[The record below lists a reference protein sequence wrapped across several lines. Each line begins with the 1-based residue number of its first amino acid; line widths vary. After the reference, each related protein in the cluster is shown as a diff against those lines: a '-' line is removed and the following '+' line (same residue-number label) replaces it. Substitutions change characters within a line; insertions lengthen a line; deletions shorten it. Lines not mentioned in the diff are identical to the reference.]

1 MTGQTKQ
8 EVATTAKKGAV
19 QHTATGR
26 FLSPFE
32 EMEQIFDNLV
42 PRGWLRP
49 ARWEWPEW
57 GNLGA
62 PFEGRTPKVDVI
74 ERDEDI
80 LVRAELPGVDKKDLD
95 ISVTDN
101 TLTIKA
107 STRTEEEKEEGE
119 YHRHEIVTGS
129 FSRSI
134 LLPAE
139 VDGDK
144 AKASFK
150 DGLLELTIPRVAK
163 AKRRKIEV
171 A

>member
-1 MTGQTKQ
+1 MTEQTKQ
-8 EVATTAKKGAV
+8 VVTTAKKGSV
-19 QHTATGR
+19 PRTAPNYVLT
-26 FLSPFE
+26 PFE
-32 EMEQIFDNLV
+32 EMERMFESLV

-49 ARWEWPEW
+49 TRWEWPEW
-57 GNLGA
+57 SELTA
-62 PFEGRTPKVDVI
+62 PFEGRTPKVNIV

-80 LVRAELPGVDKKDLD
+80 LVKAELPGVDKKDLD

-107 STRTEEEKEEGE
+107 TTHEETEKEEGE
-119 YHRHEIVTGS
+119 YYRQEIVTGS
-129 FSRSI
+129 FARSI

-144 AKASFK
+144 AKASFR
-150 DGLLELTIPRVAK
+150 DGLLELTIPKVKK
-163 AKRRKIEV
+163 ARRRKIDV